1 MKVRSPSCW
10 TAGKVG
16 LPISMRASCDAAICP
31 KFTRVYL
38 LRRKISAERDSQV
51 CMVTIRMLLNT
62 WFNTHLVRMDHQLPS
77 SIFRPLTPGP
87 HVLLLAVMSLSVPSP
102 GAAPQHVL
110 GLRGLFAVPS
120 VSSDLIRV
128 RVGRVQPLGDCP
140 SFTLAGTFCHWCC
153 GLVVTGCRGS
163 TFITL
168 RVPFLFLSTDKWG
181 GGALRLYVISCPSTN
196 GSVVLASIVTETLGW
211 LSFSVYSMLV

>member
-128 RVGRVQPLGDCP
+128 RVGRVQPMGDCP
-140 SFTLAGTFCHWCC
+140 SCTLQPGP
-153 GLVVTGCRGS
+153 GS
-163 TFITL
+163 TCWEL
-168 RVPFLFLSTDKWG
+168 WSPVYPHLPFP
-181 GGALRLYVISCPSTN
+181 RPEIQTN
-196 GSVVLASIVTETLGW
+196 VQAVTYGTG
-211 LSFSVYSMLV
+211 